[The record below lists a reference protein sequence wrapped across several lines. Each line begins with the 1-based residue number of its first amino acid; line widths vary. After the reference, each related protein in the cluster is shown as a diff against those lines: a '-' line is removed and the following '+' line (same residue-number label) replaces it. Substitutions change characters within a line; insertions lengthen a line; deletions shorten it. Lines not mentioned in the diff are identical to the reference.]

1 MGGKITA
8 LKGYLIRNIYD
19 LLLFI
24 VSLTFYCVFRNIA
37 ICRDPICIL
46 IFLLFSHTYKQ
57 KLIDNKMLVC
67 TDYGRPMKLFS
78 SEIPLLGLGRQFGRI
93 NSGVFLAILGL

>member
-19 LLLFI
+19 LFLFI
-24 VSLTFYCVFRNIA
+24 VSLTFYCVFRNFA
-37 ICRDPICIL
+37 ICIL
-46 IFLLFSHTYKQ
+46 IFLLFSHTYKE
-57 KLIDNKMLVC
+57 KRFNNKMLVC

>member
-24 VSLTFYCVFRNIA
+24 VSLTFYCVFRNFA
-37 ICRDPICIL
+37 IYIQTDFPPIFTYI
-46 IFLLFSHTYKQ
+46 YKQ
-57 KLIDNKMLVC
+57 KLFDNKMQLSART
-67 TDYGRPMKLFS
+67 TDA
-78 SEIPLLGLGRQFGRI
+78 Q
-93 NSGVFLAILGL
+93 